1 MSDVHCG
8 VQGGEDLSGSKLIE
22 RLEHELVAQT
32 AALDS
37 LLNPGSSRR
46 GRKQADLSFP
56 DNQVCFGDLLTLC
69 QDIR

>member
-1 MSDVHCG
+1 MSDVPCG
-8 VQGGEDLSGSKLIE
+8 VQGGEDLTGSKLIE

-46 GRKQADLSFP
+46 GRKQADLPFP
-56 DNQVCFGDLLTLC
+56 DNQVRLGVLLTLLK
-69 QDIR
+69 

>member
-1 MSDVHCG
+1 M
-8 VQGGEDLSGSKLIE
+8 SGSKLIE

-46 GRKQADLSFP
+46 GRKQADLLFP
-56 DNQVCFGDLLTLC
+56 DNQVCPGTAYTSGFN
-69 QDIR
+69 R

>member
-1 MSDVHCG
+1 MSDVTSG

-46 GRKQADLSFP
+46 GRKQADLLFP
-56 DNQVCFGDLLTLC
+56 DNQVCLGSAYTSGFN
-69 QDIR
+69 R